1 MTCPAFMVRA
11 RYAGG
16 VEAAVAG
23 LPLPGTRK
31 MHALDPPILPMGA
44 MAPFQASGLFLGP
57 ALGPLP
63 MLMPD
68 LAPAVQPSMSP
79 LCRCTV
85 I

>member
-1 MTCPAFMVRA
+1 MMCA

-23 LPLPGTRK
+23 LPLPQAPPGARK

-44 MAPFQASGLFLGP
+44 MAPSPASGLFLGP
-57 ALGPLP
+57 ALGPVP
-63 MLMPD
+63 MSMPD

-79 LCRCTV
+79 LCICTV
-85 I
+85 M